1 MKFMIV
7 NLFIGILFMN
17 IMSANAKGD
26 NPLLKPFDT
35 PFGVPPFEK
44 IKIEHFK
51 PAFEEAFHQHN
62 LEIGAITNNRAV
74 PTFENT
80 IEALERS
87 GSLLTSVSRVFFNLN
102 SANTNPDIQAFARE
116 ISPEL
121 TKHGDNIRLNKIL
134 FSKVKSVYEQK
145 DKLKLTGEKAVLL
158 EETYKGFIRNGA
170 GLNDTDQAKLRTINE
185 QLASLTLKFGENV
198 LAENNAF
205 QMILDKKEDLAGLP
219 QSLIDAAAETAEKAG
234 HKGKWMFTLQNPSL
248 LPFLQYADKRELR
261 EKIWRAYM
269 LRGDNGNEYDNK
281 EVIKN
286 LVNLRIQRA
295 QLLGYQ
301 SHAHFILEENMAKN
315 PEGVYKLLDQ
325 LWEPALKVAKDEATQ
340 FQALINREGGNF
352 NLEPWDW
359 RYYAEKV
366 RQEKFNLDEEA
377 LRPYFKLD
385 NVLEGAFTV
394 ANKLWGISFK
404 ELKNIPVY
412 HEDVRCYEVLDK
424 DGSHLSVFY
433 TDFHPRASKR
443 GGAWMTSFREQFN
456 KDGKRV
462 HPVISIVCNFSP
474 PTGDTPS
481 LLTFDEASTLFHE
494 FGHAL
499 HGLFSQCEYVSI
511 SGTSV
516 SRDFVELP
524 SQVMEHWAAEDEVM
538 AMYAKHYKT
547 GEVIPLELLNKMRA
561 SEHFNQG
568 FITGEYLAA
577 SYLDMA
583 FHTLTSPLTLD
594 VNSFEVKEMKKIGL
608 IDEIIPRYRSTYF
621 NHIFA
626 GGYSSGY
633 YSYIW
638 SGVLDSDAF
647 EAFKQNGIFDQKT
660 ATSLRKN
667 ILERGRSE
675 DPMKLYVKFRGA
687 EPSIEPLLRKRGLL
701 AEPSN

>member
-1 MKFMIV
+1 
-7 NLFIGILFMN
+7 
-17 IMSANAKGD
+17 MSANAKDD

-51 PAFEEAFHQHN
+51 PAFEEAFRQHN

-80 IEALERS
+80 IEALERA

-102 SANTNPDIQAFARE
+102 SANTNPEIQAFARD

-121 TKHGDNIRLNKIL
+121 TKHGDNIRLNKML

-145 DKLKLTGEKAVLL
+145 DNLKLTGEKAVLL

-170 GLNDTDQAKLRTINE
+170 GLNDNDQAKLRKINE
-185 QLASLTLKFGENV
+185 EMASLTLKYGENV

-205 QMILDKKEDLAGLP
+205 QMLLDKKEDLAGLP
-219 QSLIDAAAETAEKAG
+219 QSLIDAAAETAERAG

-248 LPFLQYADKRELR
+248 LPFLQYADKRDLR

-269 LRGDNGNEYDNK
+269 LRGNNGNEYDNK
-281 EVIKN
+281 EIIKN

-295 QLLGYQ
+295 QLLGYP

-352 NLEPWDW
+352 KLEPWDW

-366 RQEKFNLDEEA
+366 RQEKFDLDEEA

-385 NVLEGAFTV
+385 NVLQGAFTV
-394 ANKLWGISFK
+394 ANKLWGITFK
-404 ELKNIPVY
+404 EIKNIPVY

-424 DGSHLSVFY
+424 DKSHLAVFY

-456 KDGKRV
+456 KDGKRI
-462 HPVISIVCNFSP
+462 HPVVSIVCNFSP

-499 HGLFSQCEYVSI
+499 HGLFSQCDYVSI

-516 SRDFVELP
+516 PRDFVELP
-524 SQVMEHWAAEDEVM
+524 SQVMEHWAGEDEVM

-547 GEVIPLELLNKMRA
+547 GEVIPRALLDKMRA

-568 FITGEYLAA
+568 FATGEYLAA

-583 FHTLTSPLTLD
+583 YHTLTSPFTSD
-594 VNSFEVKEMKKIGL
+594 VNSFEDKEMKKIGL
-608 IDEIIPRYRSTYF
+608 IGEIIPRYRSTYF

-647 EAFKQNGIFDQKT
+647 EAFKENGIFDQKT
-660 ATSLRKN
+660 AMSLRKN
-667 ILERGRSE
+667 ILERGRSD
-675 DPMKLYVKFRGA
+675 DPMKLYVKFRGS

-701 AEPSN
+701 SEPSN